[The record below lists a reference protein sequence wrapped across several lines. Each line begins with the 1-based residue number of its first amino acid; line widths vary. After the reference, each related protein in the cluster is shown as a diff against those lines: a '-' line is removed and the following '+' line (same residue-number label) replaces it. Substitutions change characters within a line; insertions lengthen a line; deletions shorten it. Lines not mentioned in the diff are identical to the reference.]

1 MLHDRCYKVQ
11 IYEFVVFFSILC
23 KHAMLEVQQNVNN
36 VLNLNEKVV
45 VMKKT
50 K

>member
-1 MLHDRCYKVQ
+1 MKGAIKYK
-11 IYEFVVFFSILC
+11 YEFVVFIVLYQ
-23 KHAMLEVQQNVNN
+23 HAMLEVQQNVNN
-36 VLNLNEKVV
+36 VLHLNEKVV

>member
-1 MLHDRCYKVQ
+1 MKGGIKYK
-11 IYEFVVFFSILC
+11 YEFVVIFIVLYQ
-23 KHAMLEVQQNVNN
+23 HAMLEVQQNVNN
-36 VLNLNEKVV
+36 VLHLNEKVV